1 MVASP
6 LHEQVVVL
14 VWRPAK
20 FLLLR
25 KAPEGAEQRGLG
37 ERPQAV
43 LIGLEIIDPPVPK
56 SGLTFAQ
63 ALLGLDAQV
72 QGVEGANSKGGRS
85 LVLVVL
91 GIVGDQVND
100 PAQCLATVQ
109 SRGRTFDDLDPFD
122 LVQSQALQFE
132 GSCTATD
139 EGFSV
144 QKDEVVLRPQ
154 ALDLDAGPK
163 SLLKDQ
169 TALVLQEIAE
179 AEGGRTFD
187 LFLRNHGRW
196 EGKADRAFAVTSPGY
211 QDLA

>member
-43 LIGLEIIDPPVPK
+43 LIGLEIIDPRPK
-56 SGLTFAQ
+56 KRVDFCSGAV
-63 ALLGLDAQV
+63 GPGCPGP
-72 QGVEGANSKGGRS
+72 GVEGANSKGGRS